1 MKYLPLFF
9 DLKNQPCLLVGG
21 DEIALRKAVLLDR
34 AGAIITVVSPQ
45 IDQGLV
51 DLIGQQK
58 GELLYSEYQENLLEG
73 KTLVIAAT
81 ENDELNRQV
90 HAHSTARKLP
100 INVVDSPDLCT
111 FIFPAIVDRSPIMI
125 AVSSGGNAPVL
136 TRLLRTKL
144 ETIIPSY
151 YGVLGEL
158 AASFRQRVRDRFDD
172 IRDRRIFWERLFQ
185 GPVADK
191 VIAGQTQQA
200 EKMMEQLLGNGSDA
214 YDSTTAVG
222 EVYLV
227 GAGPGDPELLTFKA
241 LRLMQQADV
250 VLYDRLVSPK
260 IVDLCRRDADRMYV
274 GKERSNH
281 SVPQEDLNLLLAK
294 LAKEGKRVLRLKGGD
309 PFIFG
314 RGGEELETL
323 VEQQVPF
330 QVVPGITAAAACSS
344 YAGIPL
350 THRDYAQSV
359 KFVTGQ
365 LKNRTSDLK
374 WDELV
379 HPNQTIVFYMGLH
392 RLEHICKNLIAHG
405 KPATTPVALVQKGS
419 TPEQRV
425 LVGTLETIAELQEEA
440 QLQPPTLTIVGE
452 VVELHK
458 KLAWFDEKVIED
470 NHLLMTAQPLE
481 SQP

>member
-1 MKYLPLFF
+1 MEYLPLFF
-9 DLKNQPCLLVGG
+9 DLKQQPCLLVGG
-21 DEIALRKAVLLDR
+21 GDTAQRKAVLLDR
-34 AGAIITVVSPQ
+34 AGAKLTVVAPEIEPELAQ
-45 IDQGLV
+45 LVNNQQGK
-51 DLIGQQK
+51 LIYAG
-58 GELLYSEYQENLLEG
+58 YDAALLEG

-81 ENDELNRQV
+81 DDDAVNRQV
-90 HAHSTARKLP
+90 HADASARKLP
-100 INVVDSPDLCT
+100 INVVDSPALCS
-111 FIFPAIVDRSPIMI
+111 FVFPAIVDRSPIMI
-125 AVSSGGNAPVL
+125 AVSSGGHAPVL
-136 TRLLRTKL
+136 TRLLRAKL
-144 ETIIPSY
+144 ETMIPSY
-151 YGVLGEL
+151 YGYLGEL
-158 AASFRQRVRDRFDD
+158 AARFRQQVKDRFHSL
-172 IRDRRIFWERLFQ
+172 RDRRIFWERVFQ

-191 VIAGQTQQA
+191 VIAGQHQQA
-200 EKMMEQLLGNGSDA
+200 EAIMRGLLEGNDQADLAG
-214 YDSTTAVG
+214 G

-260 IVDLCRRDADRMYV
+260 IVDLCRRDADRIFV

-281 SVPQEDLNLLLAK
+281 AVPQGDINLLLAN

-323 VEQQVPF
+323 VEHQVPF
-330 QVVPGITAAAACSS
+330 QVVPGITAASACSC

-374 WDELV
+374 WNELV

-392 RLEHICKNLIAHG
+392 RLEHIASHLVAHG
-405 KPATTPVALVQKGS
+405 KSGDTPVALVQSGS
-419 TPEQRV
+419 TPEQKV
-425 LVGTLETIAELQEEA
+425 LTGTLANIVEKQGEA
-440 QLQPPTLTIVGE
+440 QLQPPTLMIVGE
-452 VVELHK
+452 VVELHD
-458 KLAWFDEKVIED
+458 KLAWFNEQVIEN
-470 NHLLMTAQPLE
+470 NHVLMTAQPL
-481 SQP
+481 QPDN